1 MLLLQLDGVRDTL
14 LLLLVIFMLG
24 MGNDSLAISSGLFIF
39 VLFEC
44 EFSRFMLTCSAIEFL

>member
-24 MGNDSLAISSGLFIF
+24 MGNDSLAISSGLFMF
-39 VLFEC
+39 VLFE
-44 EFSRFMLTCSAIEFL
+44 